1 MHEHIRQKYFSEQ
14 ELKDAPKKTTKT
26 TVLIMLSLLLVWVA
40 IFLLFNKDWVQQQFS
55 HETPKVVINKD
66 DKTKVQQIDQADVKI
81 NIKEQELKEDLVS
94 KSNLDYLKIKL
105 ESLFPFYEI
114 DNLEAIKFSE
124 LVDKKFSAGK
134 NKKFRE
140 AFKKIEDEKIK
151 NLVAFDIN
159 YRIVDLDAKE
169 LISKALSEG
178 GIGDNALTLLQQF
191 YERVKG
197 VKLDSADRQTML
209 AYLTQKLYW
218 DDDLIK
224 AINKEI
230 KKVWTMFSSYLLIF
244 HQENSQEYITFKE
257 YLTQE
262 RDIVEQVLSISKL
275 PQFDLFIDYKWGETK
290 VEQAMIDS
298 LIQSLHNSKLF
309 KQAQRWEKMNKK
321 TKETYQKAED
331 FIRKLEMYKEYLSIL
346 EEH

>member
-14 ELKDAPKKTTKT
+14 EQPKKNTKAT
-26 TVLIMLSLLLVWVA
+26 ILILVSLLLVWVA
-40 IFLLFNKDWVQQQFS
+40 VFLLFNKDWVQQQFS
-55 HETPKVVINKD
+55 HETPIVVINKD
-66 DKTKVQQIDQADVKI
+66 GKLTEGENEQADVKI

-105 ESLFPFYEI
+105 EGLFPFYEI
-114 DNLEAIKFSE
+114 DNLEAIKFSD

-140 AFKKIEDEKIK
+140 AFKKIEDETIK
-151 NLVAFDIN
+151 NLIAFDIN
-159 YRIVDLDAKE
+159 YRVEDLDAKA

-178 GIGDNALTLLQQF
+178 TIGDNALTLLQQF
-191 YERVKG
+191 YEKVKG
-197 VKLDSADRQTML
+197 VKLDSADRQTLL
-209 AYLTQKLYW
+209 AYLTQKFYW
-218 DDDLIK
+218 DDALVK
-224 AINKEI
+224 EINKEI
-230 KKVWTMFSSYLLIF
+230 KKVGNIFSSYLLIF
-244 HQENSQEYITFKE
+244 HQENSQEYMTFKE

-262 RDIVEQVLSISKL
+262 RDIVEQVLNISKL
-275 PQFDLFIDYKWGETK
+275 PQFDLFIDYKWGEIK
-290 VEQAMIDS
+290 AEKAMIET
-298 LIQSLHNSKLF
+298 LIKSFQTSKLF
-309 KQAQRWEKMNKK
+309 KQAQKGEKMNKK

>member
-1 MHEHIRQKYFSEQ
+1 MHEHIRQKYFSEPVQ
-14 ELKDAPKKTTKT
+14 IKKNNTWRTML
-26 TVLIMLSLLLVWVA
+26 VLLSLLLVWTA
-40 IFLLFNKDWVQQQFS
+40 IFLLLNKEWVKQQFSNETPIVIINKDWENKNNDLQVD
-55 HETPKVVINKD
+55 VNINL
-66 DKTKVQQIDQADVKI
+66 
-81 NIKEQELKEDLVS
+81 KEQDLKEDLVS

-105 ESLFPFYEI
+105 GSLFPFYEI
-114 DNLEAIKFSE
+114 DTLEALKFSE

-140 AFKKIEDEKIK
+140 AFQRINDEKIK

-159 YRIVDLDAKE
+159 FRIENLDAKA

-178 GIGDNALTLLQQF
+178 TVGDNALTLLQQF
-191 YERVKG
+191 YEKVKG

-209 AYLTQKLYW
+209 AYLTQKLYE
-218 DDDLIK
+218 DEALVGK
-224 AINKEI
+224 INKEI
-230 KKVWTMFSSYLLIF
+230 KKIGNIFSSYLLIF
-244 HQENSQEYITFKE
+244 HQENSQEYMTFKE

-275 PQFDLFIDYKWGETK
+275 PQFDLFIDYKWGEIK
-290 VEQAMIDS
+290 AEKAMIET
-298 LIQSLHNSKLF
+298 LIKSFQTSKLF
-309 KQAQRWEKMNKK
+309 KQAQKGEKMNKK

>member
-14 ELKDAPKKTTKT
+14 EQPKKNTKAT
-26 TVLIMLSLLLVWVA
+26 ILILVSLLLVWVA
-40 IFLLFNKDWVQQQFS
+40 VFLLFNKDWVQQQFS
-55 HETPKVVINKD
+55 HETPIVVINKD
-66 DKTKVQQIDQADVKI
+66 GKLTEGKNEQADVKI

-105 ESLFPFYEI
+105 EGLFPFYEI
-114 DNLEAIKFSE
+114 DNLEAIKFSD

-140 AFKKIEDEKIK
+140 AFKKIEDETIK
-151 NLVAFDIN
+151 NLIAFDIN
-159 YRIVDLDAKE
+159 YRVEDLDAKA

-178 GIGDNALTLLQQF
+178 TIGDNALTLLQQF
-191 YERVKG
+191 YEKTKG
-197 VKLDSADRQTML
+197 VKLDSADRQTLL
-209 AYLTQKLYW
+209 AYLTQKFYW
-218 DDDLIK
+218 DDALVK
-224 AINKEI
+224 EINKEI
-230 KKVWTMFSSYLLIF
+230 KKVGNIFSSYLLIF
-244 HQENSQEYITFKE
+244 HQENSQEYMTFKE

-275 PQFDLFIDYKWGETK
+275 PQFDLFIDYKWGEIK
-290 VEQAMIDS
+290 AEKAMIES
-298 LIQSLHNSKLF
+298 LIKSFQTSKLF
-309 KQAQRWEKMNKK
+309 KQAQKGEKMNKK